1 MKLWEILLLTVFGLF
16 MLWIVYV
23 SIQIGMVR

>member
-1 MKLWEILLLTVFGLF
+1 MMWGQKLVLALMAAF
-16 MLWIVYV
+16 MLMIVYV

>member
-1 MKLWEILLLTVFGLF
+1 MTWGQKLILILLMAF
-16 MLWIVYV
+16 MLMIVYV

>member
-1 MKLWEILLLTVFGLF
+1 MKMGEILLLTVFGLF